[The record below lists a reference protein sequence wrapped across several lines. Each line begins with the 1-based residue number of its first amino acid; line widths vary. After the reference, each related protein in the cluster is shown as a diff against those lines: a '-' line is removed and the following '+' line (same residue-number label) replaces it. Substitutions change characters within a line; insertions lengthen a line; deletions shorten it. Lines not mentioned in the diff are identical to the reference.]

1 MSSKVVQLKLRIG
14 IRKMTNFKE
23 IVERVLSNY
32 PKPKLELDFKSPYE
46 LLVGLVLSARC
57 RDSLTNRIT
66 KDFFKKYP
74 TPKEISEAS
83 TEDINDMIASCSM
96 HNTKA
101 KNLKKIAEILCE
113 KYSCEV
119 PSSFEKLI
127 ALPGVADKTANMVLS
142 FGFGIPAIGV
152 DTHVLRVANR
162 VGMSSSNKAKQVEE
176 DIKKICPKDKWI
188 AFYSGLILLGRY
200 VCKAKFPMCGSCF
213 LNDICPKRG
222 LK

>member
-1 MSSKVVQLKLRIG
+1 MK
-14 IRKMTNFKE
+14 NFEE
-23 IVERVLSNY
+23 IVERVLNNY
-32 PKPKLELDFKSPYE
+32 PKPKLELDFKNPYE

-66 KDFFKKYP
+66 KDLFEKYP
-74 TPKEISEAS
+74 SPKEMLKA
-83 TEDINDMIASCSM
+83 TVEDINKIIASCSM

-113 KYSCEV
+113 RFDCKV
-119 PSSFEKLI
+119 PSSFEELT
-127 ALPGVADKTANMVLS
+127 ALPGVADKSANMVLS

-162 VGMSSSNKAKQVEE
+162 IGISSSGKTKQVEE
-176 DIKKICPKDKWI
+176 DIKKICDKDKWI

-200 VCKAKFPMCGSCF
+200 VCKAKNPMCDSCF
-213 LNDICPKRG
+213 LNDICLKNG